1 MVTAPFGEKIT
12 IGLYGK
18 DDQNGLLR
26 KCEGICF
33 GNREYLD
40 LVFDNCSF
48 FALKLPFCL
57 FWGSE
62 KHGEKGLTIIL
73 LGDFLAFFNCSYG
86 SVTISH
92 VLDPLL
98 LLRMLRYFW
107 KILKFLFRFEK
118 YEKKDMFFAETGN
131 GSFKGYILRCYT
143 IYGKT

>member
-33 GNREYLD
+33 GLGKNTFLLLD
-40 LVFDNCSF
+40 FGSF
-48 FALKLPFCL
+48 LALKLPFCL

-62 KHGEKGLTIIL
+62 KHAKNGLTINL
-73 LGDFLAFFNCSYG
+73 LGDFLAFFNCSYW
-86 SVTISH
+86 SVTFSH

-107 KILKFLFRFEK
+107 IILKFRLGLK
-118 YEKKDMFFAETGN
+118 NTKKGHV
-131 GSFKGYILRCYT
+131 LRRDWVH
-143 IYGKT
+143 